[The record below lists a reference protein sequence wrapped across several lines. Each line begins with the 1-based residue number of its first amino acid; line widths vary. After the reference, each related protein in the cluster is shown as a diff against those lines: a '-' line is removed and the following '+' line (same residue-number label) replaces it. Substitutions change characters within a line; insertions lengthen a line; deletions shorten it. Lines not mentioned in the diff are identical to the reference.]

1 MLVILHEIKRFFKSK
16 QSLQTKNIKRE
27 IAMKVSKA
35 HVPPI
40 WDENVCDSTNGKQ
53 IFVRFAITISTVVRT
68 LQVTRLLHIGLEQ
81 YAQLNIPT

>member
-53 IFVRFAITISTVVRT
+53 IFVRFAITISAVRT
-68 LQVTRLLHIGLEQ
+68 LQVTRLLLMILHYQCI
-81 YAQLNIPT
+81 NMH

>member
-1 MLVILHEIKRFFKSK
+1 M
-16 QSLQTKNIKRE
+16 KNIKRE

-53 IFVRFAITISTVVRT
+53 IFVRFAITISAVPT
-68 LQVTRLLHIGLEQ
+68 LEVTRLLDILLQCSEFNDDVLSIS
-81 YAQLNIPT
+81 YRKVLILSLPT

>member
-1 MLVILHEIKRFFKSK
+1 MLVILHEIKRFFKGK
-16 QSLQTKNIKRE
+16 QSFQTKNIKRE

-53 IFVRFAITISTVVRT
+53 IFVRFAITISAVRT
-68 LQVTRLLHIGLEQ
+68 LQVTRLLV
-81 YAQLNIPT
+81 A

>member
-53 IFVRFAITISTVVRT
+53 ILVRFGIMISAVRT
-68 LQVTRLLHIGLEQ
+68 LQLTRLMWVLPQKDNANELD
-81 YAQLNIPT
+81 